1 MAQRI
6 KKTRQ
11 HWVALLRTQHAV
23 NAAMTLDLTATQLTD
38 PGDGLPLLI
47 VRPSIGTSVTAL
59 WSSCAAHLAGRFH
72 VVGWDLPGHGRSATT
87 HEPFTIAD
95 LAAAVVSLVD
105 KIDPSTSPGHD
116 PSTGSGHGPSTGS
129 GRVTREFFYAG
140 DSAGGAVGLQ
150 LLLDAPDRIVAAVII
165 SSGPKIGEAEGWSER
180 ADLVRAADTAAL
192 VDGSVRRWFAPGFLD
207 RDRATATALLHSL
220 QDADRFGY
228 AGVCDAL
235 ATFDVRDRLGEIT
248 QPVLAATGESDQTT
262 PRALGEQIA
271 AGVANGRFV
280 VIERAAHL
288 PPAEQPAAVAE
299 LLTAFFL
306 PDREPT
312 GREMWAP
319 AATLEEVY
327 DAGMA
332 VRREVLGDA
341 HVDRATALADEF
353 TAEFQELITT
363 YAWGTIWTRPGLDRR
378 SRSLITLTALVARG
392 HHEEL
397 AMHVRAALRN
407 GLKPDEIK
415 ELLLQTAIY
424 CGVPDAN
431 TAFRIARQAL
441 NEGRAEQ
448 DQHQKED

>member
-1 MAQRI
+1 
-6 KKTRQ
+6 
-11 HWVALLRTQHAV
+11 
-23 NAAMTLDLTATQLTD
+23 MTLDLTATQLTD
-38 PGDGLPLLI
+38 PGDGLPLL
-47 VRPSIGTSVTAL
+47 VVGPSIGTSVTAL
-59 WSSCAAHLAGRFH
+59 WSSCATRLAGRFH

-95 LAAAVVSLVD
+95 LAAAVVTLVD
-105 KIDPSTSPGHD
+105 HLR
-116 PSTGSGHGPSTGS
+116 PSTGSGQVSQ
-129 GRVTREFFYAG
+129 VFYAG
-140 DSAGGAVGLQ
+140 DSVGGAVGLQ
-150 LLLDAPDRIVAAVII
+150 LLLDAPDRIAAAAII
-165 SSGPKIGEAEGWSER
+165 SSGAKIGDAEGWTER
-180 ADLVRAADTAAL
+180 ADLIRVAGTSAL
-192 VDGSVRRWFAPGFLD
+192 VEGSVRRWFAAGFLD
-207 RDRATATALLHSL
+207 RDPATATALLHSL
-220 QDADRFGY
+220 QDADQFGY
-228 AGVCDAL
+228 AGVCGAL

-248 QPVLAATGESDQTT
+248 QPVLAATGESDEAT

-271 AGVANGRFV
+271 DGVANGRFV
-280 VIERAAHL
+280 AIEQAAHL

-306 PDREPT
+306 ADGEPT
-312 GREMWAP
+312 RREMLAP

-341 HVDRATALADEF
+341 HVDRATASADEF
-353 TAEFQELITT
+353 TAEFQEMITR

-407 GLKPDEIK
+407 GLSADEIK

-431 TAFRIARQAL
+431 TAFRIARRAL

-448 DQHQKED
+448 DQHQKEDS

>member
-1 MAQRI
+1 
-6 KKTRQ
+6 
-11 HWVALLRTQHAV
+11 
-23 NAAMTLDLTATQLTD
+23 MTLDLTATQLTD
-38 PGDGLPLLI
+38 PGDGLPLL
-47 VRPSIGTSVTAL
+47 VVGPSIGTSVTAL
-59 WSSCAAHLAGRFH
+59 WSSCAAQLAGRFH

-87 HEPFTIAD
+87 HEPFTMAD

-105 KIDPSTSPGHD
+105 KIDPSTGSGHG

-129 GRVTREFFYAG
+129 GRVRREFFYAG

-165 SSGPKIGEAEGWSER
+165 SSGAKIGEAEGWTER

-207 RDRATATALLHSL
+207 RDLATATALLHSL

-228 AGVCDAL
+228 AGVCGAL

-248 QPVLAATGESDQTT
+248 QPVLAATGESDETT

-353 TAEFQELITT
+353 TAEFQKLITT

-448 DQHQKED
+448 DQRQKEE

>member
-1 MAQRI
+1 
-6 KKTRQ
+6 
-11 HWVALLRTQHAV
+11 
-23 NAAMTLDLTATQLTD
+23 MTLDLTATQLTD
-38 PGDGLPLLI
+38 PGDGLPLL
-47 VRPSIGTSVTAL
+47 VVGPSIGTSVTVL
-59 WSSCAAHLAGRFH
+59 WSSCAARLAGRFH

-87 HEPFTIAD
+87 REPFTMAD

-105 KIDPSTSPGHD
+105 KIDPSTGSGHD
-116 PSTGSGHGPSTGS
+116 PSAGS
-129 GRVTREFFYAG
+129 GRATREFFYAG

-165 SSGPKIGEAEGWSER
+165 SSGAKIGEAEGWTER
-180 ADLVRAADTAAL
+180 ADLVRVAGTPAL
-192 VDGSVRRWFAPGFLD
+192 VEGSVQRWFAPGFLE
-207 RDRATATALLHSL
+207 RDPETATALLDSL

-228 AGVCDAL
+228 ATACEAL
-235 ATFDVRDRLGEIT
+235 STFDVRHRLGEIT
-248 QPVLAATGESDQTT
+248 QPVLVATGESDEAT

-280 VIERAAHL
+280 VIDRAAHL

-306 PDREPT
+306 PEGEPT
-312 GREMWAP
+312 GRDMWEP

-341 HVDRATALADEF
+341 HVDRATASADEF
-353 TAEFQELITT
+353 TADFQELITT
-363 YAWGTIWTRPGLDRR
+363 YAWGSIWTRPGLDRR

-392 HHEEL
+392 RHEEL

-431 TAFRIARQAL
+431 TAFRIAHDAL
-441 NEGRAEQ
+441 NECRGEQ